1 MFLKD
6 RLPTPLRIHL
16 IGDVPMQYVPF
27 AQGKLR
33 KLHKE
38 AQGGSRTKH
47 YRLARGCVVT
57 ISVSGDDGYIKIK
70 CGGCP
75 KLLHGLM
82 DPVVD
87 GSHPDALYDDLI
99 GGATVETFHRFYE
112 KDETAW
118 ANVTSLKTAGP
129 QSLTKRPGLYSGLM
143 RKVVQAL
150 LGSNQEVQYDYGFT
164 KTHGVYTDAAG
175 RYHVIEISSAGVY
188 SWPLP
193 ACTASES
200 VTGLTVTPLYAS
212 LAAGRPS
219 NALQIADATD
229 VADAY
234 NKNPIFSACGWAF
247 SYNGSKASNV
257 VYEQSGSYY
266 ISYLYTIT
274 ITENENGPTDATMS
288 LVESDTMWGDKISH
302 FKYPDYNEN
311 TLRSFDWTT
320 TPVEP
325 SSDDTCPI
333 FCWYNG
339 AETLLV
345 CRFVRVRNAA
355 FSSSSDTIEYYLDG
369 ASATPIP
376 GGTAENISGTQYTR
390 SFTVGVY
397 VDAVA
402 SRTYTG
408 TETIAVELDRWSG
421 VYAQGVF
428 NTNKSYTDVIA
439 AGWQARTNVDV
450 ADLYIEALVIAYG
463 DREAV
468 FHARQRNKDGTAD
481 EAVEQVG
488 FYGYGNWYGSEFDPL
503 HGGAVLWT
511 TEIAAGDVSAPAGA
525 DPSQRAHN
533 RLTEIGSDT
542 DVGGIGSQI
551 NLYDVFEKVGYFYG
565 LSGTPEL
572 VGNLTY
578 ATQAN
583 EDAYGSDPCFTGTTR
598 LDDTGGYSQFTLKQY
613 QSYISY
619 SVIPPCVGPAE
630 TVGTL
635 VYEVSRY
642 WFGNYRFVSDVD
654 YTTSSAPITVE
665 DETKEAVLIRNSGST
680 DIEEGAGDFTT
691 TWCQFLETPEE
702 VQVCYSLPDC
712 VGSKSAY
719 LNGIY
724 NEYATFP
731 DDMLGGGTY
740 PKTEI
745 SSFNASFIGTP

>member
-118 ANVTSLKTAGP
+118 ANVTSLRTSGP

-150 LGSNQEVQYDYGFT
+150 LASNQEVPYNYTFAT
-164 KTHGVYTDAAG
+164 THGVYVAADG
-175 RYHVIEISSAGVY
+175 SHHVIEISSSGIFT
-188 SWPLP
+188 WPLP
-193 ACTASES
+193 ACGASES
-200 VTGLTVTPLYAS
+200 VTGLSYTPLNEARPAS
-212 LAAGRPS
+212 PLR
-219 NALQIADATD
+219 IADASI

-234 NKNPIFSACGWAF
+234 NKNPMFSACGWAF
-247 SYNGSKASNV
+247 SYSGSKASNV
-257 VYEQSGSYY
+257 VYTTSGSYY
-266 ISYLYTIT
+266 VSYLYTIT
-274 ITENENGPTDATMS
+274 IAGDENSPTNATMS
-288 LVESDTMWGDKISH
+288 EVETDTMWGDQITHVKV
-302 FKYPDYNEN
+302 PDYSAQ
-311 TLRSFDWTT
+311 TLTSFDWTT

-333 FCWYNG
+333 FCWYND
-339 AETLLV
+339 ESLIV

-355 FSSSSDTIEYYLDG
+355 FSSSSDSIEYYLG
-369 ASATPIP
+369 TSALPIP
-376 GGTAENISGTQYTR
+376 GGTAENISGTQETR
-390 SFTVGVY
+390 SFSIAGY

-408 TETIAVELDRWSG
+408 TETIAVELDRWTG
-421 VYAQGVF
+421 VYAQNVF

-439 AGWQARTNVDV
+439 AGWRARTSVDV

-481 EAVEQVG
+481 EEVTQTG
-488 FYGYGNWYGSEFDPL
+488 FYGYGSWYGSAFDSL
-503 HGGAVLWT
+503 HGGAVDWT
-511 TEIAAGDVSAPAGA
+511 TEIAAGDVTAPAGA
-525 DPSQRAHN
+525 DSTERAHN
-533 RLTEIGSDT
+533 RLTEIGSGP
-542 DVGGIGSQI
+542 DVGGISSS
-551 NLYDVFEKVGYFYG
+551 LTLWDVFDHVGYFYG
-565 LSGTPEL
+565 RSGTPEQ
-572 VGNLTY
+572 VGALAY

-583 EDAYGSDPCFTGTTR
+583 EDAYGSDPCFIGTTR
-598 LDDTGGYSQFTLKQY
+598 IDDTVGYTQFTLKNY

-619 SVIPPCVGPAE
+619 STTPPCTGPAE
-630 TVGTL
+630 TTGTL

-642 WFGNYRFVSDVD
+642 WFGNVRFVFSTD
-654 YTTSSAPITVE
+654 YESASTPVTIE
-665 DETKEAVLIRNSGST
+665 EETKEAVLIRNSGST
-680 DIEEGAGDFTT
+680 DIEAGAGDFTT

-740 PKTEI
+740 PITEI
-745 SSFNASFIGTP
+745 SSFNASFIGNP